1 MSSDVLGLVNAR
13 RQQLAAEQ
21 AKAWGGFVIDVTDG
35 RISDPDS
42 VLAGL
47 GRLGKSAEELQA
59 AVDRLRNR
67 REWARQLVER
77 EQAEAEYI
85 ELQQQLQA
93 AEAQLVKVIEEHEA
107 KLAPAVRR
115 MEVCKSVMQSGADVR
130 RSLLATVSAE
140 TRQAV
145 FGELD
150 SELAA
155 LQERQQQDA
164 KAVRDCEAW
173 LQTVRESGASAA
185 SHDQERIPGKRRQL
199 QELQKALKACDVRL
213 QALQDQRAAAEL
225 QLLKPDLF

>member
-1 MSSDVLGLVNAR
+1 MSDVLGLVNAR

-42 VLAGL
+42 VLAAL
-47 GRLGKSAEELQA
+47 ERLGKSAEELQA

-67 REWARQLVER
+67 REWARQLVDR
-77 EQAEAEYI
+77 EQAEAEYV

-93 AEAQLVKVIEEHEA
+93 ADQQLEKMIEEHRK
-107 KLAPAVRR
+107 KLAPSVQR
-115 MEVCKSVMQSGADVR
+115 MERCKFVMQSGADVR

-140 TRQAV
+140 TREAV

-155 LQERQQQDA
+155 VQEQQQQNA
-164 KAVRDCEAW
+164 KAVRDCEHW

-185 SHDQERIPGKRRQL
+185 SHDQEQMPMKRQQL
-199 QELQKALKACDVRL
+199 QELQKALKANDVRL
-213 QALQDQRAAAEL
+213 QTLQDRRAAAEL

>member
-1 MSSDVLGLVNAR
+1 MSDVLGLVNAR

-42 VLAGL
+42 VLAAL
-47 GRLGKSAEELQA
+47 ERLGKSAEELQA

-77 EQAEAEYI
+77 EESEAEYVN
-85 ELQQQLQA
+85 LQQQLQTA
-93 AEAQLVKVIEEHEA
+93 DRQLEKMIEEHHE
-107 KLAPAVRR
+107 KLAPSVQR
-115 MEVCKSVMQSGADVR
+115 MERCKAVIQSGADVR

-145 FGELD
+145 FGEMD

-155 LQERQQQDA
+155 LQEQQQQNT
-164 KAVRDCEAW
+164 KAIQDCEHW
-173 LQTVRESGASAA
+173 LDTVRESGASAA
-185 SHDQERIPGKRRQL
+185 SHDQERIPLKRQQL
-199 QELQKALKACDVRL
+199 QDLQKALRVCDVRL
-213 QALQDQRAAAEL
+213 QALHDRRAAAEL